1 MKRTRSPSTLN
12 AKLDNS
18 SSAANIFGQDAI
30 LKDFMAW
37 ESPRLSIPDLIDSRA
52 TTGTRKPAFFDIHL
66 HPSLRLKKVVLVR
79 DLARRLE
86 ASFRN
91 DVPSQLHSHR
101 AAGGNQAPEYFS
113 DVLDAQDF
121 KRHPVNE
128 SDIVNNYSLATGVP
142 CARIAST
149 LLFRLKQDWTS
160 RVLKWR
166 KQSENKQGHAIADGF
181 LSCEHAPEIQPGSE
195 TAADIELITR
205 YHLQNIAVWE
215 MKSLVAGCEEVMRE
229 IGKLAF
235 EAEFPWA
242 TCGSEI
248 PGITVKESGPACSGD
263 NQHLTNGRVTISGR
277 KTGPDA
283 ETTSQ
288 YWMPVDQA
296 PVSKKPKYD
305 GNEKKKNQLHRPTSQ
320 AEFLEGSS
328 RTPRLGD
335 LRLAYGPGPVVK
347 RNGVIVMRPK
357 TKKKK
362 PKEFKG
368 SRTKAIYI
376 TQQGWAEAVANDASF
391 IIFHSGN
398 HELIGIRHRETQ
410 TLYLS
415 ELIYIP
421 DLRVSAQSTMKDKL
435 SCQTYHI
442 LHSALFQACYKDVLE
457 RVNKLHA
464 WATQPARN
472 DQDMPLY
479 ALSYDRDGINY
490 AIKAPAPTIA
500 PETPQKI
507 TEDFERGL
515 HQNDLLKITI
525 PIGEVPAGEQFA
537 KFRRMQMPGGER
549 SNPPTMSAVLHLSP
563 KVEINPGVW
572 LFNLTKGSANGT
584 STDTYAK
591 DLVIKFGQD
600 VHFNNINRA
609 FTVYNSLSSLL
620 VAPRPYGLFKCV
632 VKRRTAKGVDQDT
645 PVYALVMEY
654 VGTDLKQ
661 LRTLKGGS
669 QSIEKSRLGFRN
681 NLRAIHGAGYRI
693 NGKLDAQHLVLL
705 INNKLGISRESF
717 VGAHGWSKV
726 DKNESKRA
734 SDESG
739 EREMNT
745 LDGILAYKVEETV
758 KTESHA

>member
-1 MKRTRSPSTLN
+1 
-12 AKLDNS
+12 
-18 SSAANIFGQDAI
+18 
-30 LKDFMAW
+30 
-37 ESPRLSIPDLIDSRA
+37 
-52 TTGTRKPAFFDIHL
+52 
-66 HPSLRLKKVVLVR
+66 
-79 DLARRLE
+79 
-86 ASFRN
+86 
-91 DVPSQLHSHR
+91 
-101 AAGGNQAPEYFS
+101 
-113 DVLDAQDF
+113 
-121 KRHPVNE
+121 
-128 SDIVNNYSLATGVP
+128 
-142 CARIAST
+142 
-149 LLFRLKQDWTS
+149 
-160 RVLKWR
+160 
-166 KQSENKQGHAIADGF
+166 
-181 LSCEHAPEIQPGSE
+181 
-195 TAADIELITR
+195 
-205 YHLQNIAVWE
+205 
-215 MKSLVAGCEEVMRE
+215 
-229 IGKLAF
+229 
-235 EAEFPWA
+235 
-242 TCGSEI
+242 
-248 PGITVKESGPACSGD
+248 
-263 NQHLTNGRVTISGR
+263 
-277 KTGPDA
+277 
-283 ETTSQ
+283 
-288 YWMPVDQA
+288 MPVDQA
-296 PVSKKPKYD
+296 PVFKKPKYD

-320 AEFLEGSS
+320 AKFLEGSS

-335 LRLAYGPGPVVK
+335 LRLRYRPGPVVK
-347 RNGVIVMRPK
+347 RNGVIVMHPK
-357 TKKKK
+357 AKENKQ
-362 PKEFKG
+362 KEFKG

-398 HELIGIRHRETQ
+398 HEFIGIRHRETQ

-421 DLRVSAQSTMKDKL
+421 DLRDSAQSTMKDKL

-479 ALSYDRDGINY
+479 ALSYDRDGIKY

-525 PIGEVPAGEQFA
+525 PISEVPAGEQFA

-549 SNPPTMSAVLHLSP
+549 SNPPTMSPVLHLSP

-600 VHFNNINRA
+600 VHFDNINRA
-609 FTVYNSLSSLL
+609 FTVYKSLSSSL

-632 VKRRTAKGVDQDT
+632 VKRRTDKGVDQDT
-645 PVYALVMEY
+645 SVYALVMEY

-661 LRTLKGGS
+661 LRTLKSGS
-669 QSIEKSRLGFRN
+669 QAIENSRLGFRN
-681 NLRAIHGAGYRI
+681 NLRTVHGAGYRL
-693 NGKLDAQHLVLL
+693 NGKLDAKHLVLL
-705 INNKLGISRESF
+705 INNRLGNSRESF

-745 LDGILAYKVEETV
+745 LAGILAYKVEETV
-758 KTESHA
+758 KAESHA